1 MIRFRDVATAVE
13 ELLGFME
20 PTCGGK
26 HSNVD
31 TMRRSSPI
39 GKLSKSPPDW
49 GSTALFVPSI
59 FALSWLVHRTRC
71 HDGVGLSGPQE
82 R

>member
-13 ELLGFME
+13 ELLRQSL
-20 PTCGGK
+20 P
-26 HSNVD
+26 V
-31 TMRRSSPI
+31 

-59 FALSWLVHRTRC
+59 FALSWLVHRTRY
-71 HDGVGLSGPQE
+71 HDGVGLSGRQE

>member
-13 ELLGFME
+13 ELL
-20 PTCGGK
+20 
-26 HSNVD
+26 
-31 TMRRSSPI
+31 RRSLPV

-59 FALSWLVHRTRC
+59 FALSWLVHRTRY
-71 HDGVGLSGPQE
+71 HDGVGLSGRQE